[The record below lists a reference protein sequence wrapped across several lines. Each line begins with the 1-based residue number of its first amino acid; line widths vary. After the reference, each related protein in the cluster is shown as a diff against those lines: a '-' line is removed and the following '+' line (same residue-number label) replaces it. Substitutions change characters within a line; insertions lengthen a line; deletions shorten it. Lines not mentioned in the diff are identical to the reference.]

1 MGVRR
6 SSRVARRSLA
16 IMFVAGVVAAAGIS
30 AVPGGAALPKIHG
43 IGFTKGCVSPTSL
56 GAKTSC
62 TFTIR
67 NNVDTGPD
75 TLTVTSLVDVVKA
88 AGGDD
93 NAGNILP
100 SLTFTFAGG
109 ASCNTGNTLCTLPP
123 GSSMTSDPFLYHTV
137 TNADV
142 TSANP
147 LVDQATLT
155 WQDTCSSSAPNCPL
169 GNQTST
175 TSSQTTLQAPSSCP
189 NVIKTAEDNGDGTT
203 TFVFDQ
209 GTFTNDN
216 SYGVNAIGWG
226 GAGKHTFGNLTGSDR
241 AKFQMFKPD
250 GVTQILAFDLDYISA
265 GARKKYVGG
274 VLTQQ
279 PATSSGYDSLG
290 PFGGDGSFALGNPQW
305 VVGWNSSLVQNLNNP
320 GVYSAGVLQAP
331 YSTPGTFFV
340 NPLVNSPKTL
350 GPADPVGPSSF
361 SIDPASPW
369 AGNNSTS
376 GKPKWDFNDSYS
388 VTISNAAFP
397 DPDGAGPLGAGFAAG
412 GYLAGVSFVHN
423 SPAKV
428 CPLKPGEFQMNAGY
442 PNGTQWTLSG
452 STLSIPLSNRGA
464 NATLTKATVSWPAVN
479 NAFGK
484 SNGALTNIK
493 LAGTTIYNTSTA
505 SSPATI
511 TSWASTSRT
520 ILSGKIAVLVLTFAK
535 SPALAGEYR
544 IDLEFGSGNLLT
556 IDIPDITPI

>member
-1 MGVRR
+1 MQRNGVRGR
-6 SSRVARRSLA
+6 AGFSSL
-16 IMFVAGVVAAAGIS
+16 VVAVVALAVAAVLGAI
-30 AVPGGAALPKIHG
+30 PGSAALPKVHG
-43 IGFTKGCVSPTSL
+43 IGFLKGCDSPTAV
-56 GAKTSC
+56 GEEMSC
-62 TFTIR
+62 RVAIR
-67 NNVDTGPD
+67 NTIDNGPD
-75 TLTVTSLVDVVKA
+75 TLTVTSVVDLVHA
-88 AGGDD
+88 AGGDEVS
-93 NAGNILP
+93 GNLLP
-100 SLTFTFAGG
+100 TLNFTFSGG
-109 ASCNTGNTLCTLPP
+109 ASCNLGQTLCTLPP
-123 GSSMTSDPFLYHTV
+123 GSSMESDSFLFHTV
-137 TNADV
+137 TVADV

-147 LVDQATLT
+147 LVDHATLT
-155 WQDTCSSSAPNCPL
+155 WQDTCDSQSPNCPV
-169 GNQTST
+169 GDQFAT
-175 TSSQTTLQAPSSCP
+175 TGSQTTLQAPSSCP

-250 GVTQILAFDLDYISA
+250 GVTPILSFDVDYLTS
-265 GARKKYVGG
+265 GARKSYVGG
-274 VLTQQ
+274 VLTQL
-279 PATSSGYDSLG
+279 PPTPSRYDSMG
-290 PFGGDGSFALGNPQW
+290 PFGGDGRFVLGNPQW
-305 VVGWNSSLVQNLNNP
+305 VVGWNSSLAQNLNNP

-331 YSTPGTFFV
+331 YSTPGPFFV

-442 PNGTQWTLSG
+442 PNGTQWTLRVRPCRSRCR
-452 STLSIPLSNRGA
+452 TGA
-464 NATLTKATVSWPAVN
+464 
-479 NAFGK
+479 
-484 SNGALTNIK
+484 
-493 LAGTTIYNTSTA
+493 
-505 SSPATI
+505 
-511 TSWASTSRT
+511 RT
-520 ILSGKIAVLVLTFAK
+520 Q
-535 SPALAGEYR
+535 R
-544 IDLEFGSGNLLT
+544 
-556 IDIPDITPI
+556 